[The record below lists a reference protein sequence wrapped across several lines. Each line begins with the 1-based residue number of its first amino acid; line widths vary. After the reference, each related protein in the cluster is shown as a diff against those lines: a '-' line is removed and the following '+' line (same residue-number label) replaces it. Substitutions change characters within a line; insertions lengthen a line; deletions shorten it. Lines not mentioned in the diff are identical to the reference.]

1 MLFYTNAAVSLY
13 TCAAVFLWKCK
24 EDVFQRKPAFYIVLN
39 PAKLI
44 PRLAAPVSIPSSSIW
59 KYHIQTTFASVT
71 LLYIYI
77 FLWPLG
83 GKWSLSV
90 VFISIRK
97 PEYLLSGLAV
107 REVPPSSIWA
117 VPETPGHP
125 PVLLPLPA
133 RKVQEQIT
141 GHKDKPPSIVRL
153 CLTVSLPW
161 IPIHLHIKTPAL
173 IRAEVLAKTSDFH
186 RL

>member
-13 TCAAVFLWKCK
+13 TRAAVFLWKCK

-44 PRLAAPVSIPSSSIW
+44 ARLAAPVSIPSSSIW

-107 REVPPSSIWA
+107 REVPPIQHLGSAWDARSSTSA
-117 VPETPGHP
+117 PSSPCKKSARAGH
-125 PVLLPLPA
+125 
-133 RKVQEQIT
+133 RSQ
-141 GHKDKPPSIVRL
+141 DKPPSIVRL

-161 IPIHLHIKTPAL
+161 IPIHLHIKSPAL

-186 RL
+186 CL